1 MSLKQIIQL
10 KYRYLPMRKLLS
22 VLVLIFLCGFLLLN
36 TGCRKNNLTTNG
48 HLEFSLDT
56 LVFDTVFTTVGS
68 TTEQFK
74 IYNRNAKTIII
85 DEVEL
90 MGGSNSPF
98 RINVDGISAGS
109 HQNIQ
114 LEGND
119 SLFIFC

>member
-1 MSLKQIIQL
+1 MSLKQIFQL

-36 TGCRKNNLTTNG
+36 TGCRKNKLTTNG
-48 HLEFSLDT
+48 HLEFSIDT

-74 IYNRNAKTIII
+74 IYNRNTRPINI

-98 RINVDGISAGS
+98 RINLDGISATT
-109 HQNIQ
+109 HENIQ
-114 LEGND
+114 LEGKC
-119 SLFIFC
+119 S